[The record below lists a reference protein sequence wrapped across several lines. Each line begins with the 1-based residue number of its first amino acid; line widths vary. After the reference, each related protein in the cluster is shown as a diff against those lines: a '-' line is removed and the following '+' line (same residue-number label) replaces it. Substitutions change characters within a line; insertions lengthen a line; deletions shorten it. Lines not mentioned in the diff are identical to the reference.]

1 MGDDALDPSVA
12 ADGRP
17 PDPAALPG
25 AGSARPNTPDFGLA
39 DARRRARP
47 AWTLIM
53 QKVSVKRLL
62 NKRRR
67 ISGVVAAPF
76 ALLGACALQPPYQ
89 PPALEVSR
97 AWTYAPSTPAPSAPI
112 ERESW
117 WTLLGDPA
125 VDRLVAAGLAGN
137 PTLAEAAARVD
148 QARAAL
154 SVQGARRLPSVAL
167 EGSASRARDRA
178 GAGDTTT
185 TQTSAALGVAL
196 SWELDLWGRVRE
208 GQNAARHRLAA
219 RDADAEAAR
228 LSIIG
233 EIADTALALRACE
246 LTLDLRDRDIASR
259 ETELTVTRARLTFGS
274 IAPVAVATAASNLAS
289 ARTDRITQE
298 ETCRRLVDALVALSG
313 LPAAEVRPLLS
324 QAPQGPSNT
333 GDGVSAG
340 GAQMPQPPPYAP
352 ALPAIV
358 ILRHPA
364 VAAAEREV
372 AARWSEIAVT
382 RAERLPRV
390 DLAAALS
397 QQWIRA
403 LGSSASYVG
412 RSIGAGLA
420 GPLFDGGVGAA
431 SVSGAEA
438 SYREAVA
445 QLEFAVRTAVR
456 DVEDALAAQESAVAR
471 IETSADALEAARFT
485 LAANTARW
493 RAGSIAQVELEE
505 SRRQFNR
512 AQESAITAAA
522 DRARAWVALVRRTG
536 SPGRMPEIELGALT
550 PTAGGTGVAKGM
562 VVHDR

>member
-1 MGDDALDPSVA
+1 MQKISVN
-12 ADGRP
+12 R
-17 PDPAALPG
+17 LP
-25 AGSARPNTPDFGLA
+25 N
-39 DARRRARP
+39 RRRPIAG
-47 AWTLIM
+47 AAI
-53 QKVSVKRLL
+53 
-62 NKRRR
+62 
-67 ISGVVAAPF
+67 APF
-76 ALLGACALQPPYQ
+76 ALLGACALQPPHQ

-112 ERESW
+112 EREDW
-117 WTLLGDPA
+117 WTLLGDPPI
-125 VDRLVAAGLAGN
+125 DRLVAAGLAGN

-154 SVQGARRLPSVAL
+154 AVQGARRRPSVAL
-167 EGSASRARDRA
+167 DGSASRARDRA
-178 GAGDTTT
+178 GAGDATTS
-185 TQTSAALGVAL
+185 QTSAALGATL

-233 EIADTALALRACE
+233 EIADTALALRACD

-259 ETELTVTRARLTFGS
+259 ETELAVTRARSTFGS

-289 ARTDRITQE
+289 AQTDRITQE

-313 LPAAEVRPLLS
+313 LEAAEIRRLLPPNP
-324 QAPQGPSNT
+324 QAATIAGIGPSP
-333 GDGVSAG
+333 S
-340 GAQMPQPPPYAP
+340 GAQMPQPPPYTP
-352 ALPAIV
+352 ALPARV
-358 ILRHPA
+358 VLRHPG
-364 VAAAEREV
+364 VVAAEREV
-372 AARWSEIAVT
+372 AARWSEIAVA

-390 DLAAALS
+390 DLTAVLS

-412 RSIGAGLA
+412 RSIGAGLT
-420 GPLFDGGVGAA
+420 GPLFDGGAGAA
-431 SVSGAEA
+431 TVSASEA

-445 QLEFAVRTAVR
+445 QLGFAVRAAVR
-456 DVEDALAAQESAVAR
+456 DVEDALAAQESARAR
-471 IETSADALEAARFT
+471 IETSGDALEAARFT
-485 LAANTARW
+485 LQANTARW

-512 AQESAITAAA
+512 AEESAIAAAA

-536 SPGRMPEIELGALT
+536 SPWDTPLAGPGAET
-550 PTAGGTGVAKGM
+550 MSAGGPGIAKGNS
-562 VVHDR
+562 RL